1 MIQILAATTVSVN
14 ISTKTTMI
22 NYSTNTNTTVVST
35 DTIITHTANT
45 IIRDHIWLTQPS
57 TPTPVPKSSPAPP
70 THHTV
75 TDTIVTPSTS
85 SRTGFES
92 EPRQFLDL

>member
-1 MIQILAATTVSVN
+1 MLATTTAGTN
-14 ISTKTTMI
+14 ITTKTTMT
-22 NYSTNTNTTVVST
+22 NYSTNTNTTVVNT
-35 DTIITHTANT
+35 DAIITHTANT
-45 IIRDHIWLTQPS
+45 MFSIWLTQPS
-57 TPTPVPKSSPAPP
+57 APTLIPQSLPASPP

-75 TDTIVTPSTS
+75 TDTIITTTTS